1 LIVNP
6 QVKKYINAIFN
17 PQIIKHEAIYF
28 SCFPDVDCSV
38 VLLAQQPAVQNASIP
53 KDAQVDVTVKDFKG
67 QCAEQ

>member
-1 LIVNP
+1 MKRFILAVFLMLTVP
-6 QVKKYINAIFN
+6 
-17 PQIIKHEAIYF
+17 
-28 SCFPDVDCSV
+28 V